1 MLRAE
6 DETRGPEMLRSE
18 KLSMFGQIW
27 ARGSHACSQEAL
39 GCPDDKHSE
48 HR

>member
-6 DETRGPEMLRSE
+6 EETRGPEMLRSE
-18 KLSMFGQIW
+18 KLSILGLLPGT
-27 ARGSHACSQEAL
+27 RSHACPRGLRGCL
-39 GCPDDKHSE
+39 GDKHSE